1 MTDTPK
7 KKEKQKHY
15 AWDAAKLPA
24 VPGRIVD
31 NRSGEV
37 KFYGR
42 GRSKDTPLHK
52 FESYED
58 QKKMRELY
66 KQWKNKSKGLKSE

>member
-1 MTDTPK
+1 MTKKPKEK
-7 KKEKQKHY
+7 KKQF
-15 AWDAAKLPA
+15 AWDAVKLPA
-24 VPGRIVD
+24 NPGHIVD
-31 NRSGEV
+31 NRSGES

-42 GRSKDTPLHK
+42 GRTKDTPLHK

-66 KQWKNKSKGLKSE
+66 KQWKNKPRGLSHE

>member
-1 MTDTPK
+1 MTDKPK
-7 KKEKQKHY
+7 KKKKQI
-15 AWDAAKLPA
+15 AWDAVKLPA
-24 VPGRIVD
+24 TPGRIVD
-31 NRSGEV
+31 SRSGES

-42 GRSKDTPLHK
+42 GRSKDTPLEK

-66 KQWKNKSKGLKSE
+66 KQWKDKPKGLSHE